1 MNFVIIFL
9 VIIIFILIIYLFL
22 LKKEIVKI
30 TTELKEIKNEDT
42 NLTIHSNISSNE
54 LAYLIN
60 EINSLLVSIR
70 DKEIL
75 LERKNSNVRKMM
87 TNISHDLR
95 TPLTSAIG
103 YIDIVLNEDLS
114 EEEKKKSLK
123 IIKNRLKK
131 LEELINSFFEFSK
144 IMSKDKK
151 PDLESVNIVSLLEEC
166 IANYY
171 DDYSREN
178 RKILFENSILKLN
191 ILSNNKMLT
200 RVFDNLISNAYK
212 HSSSNLIIKLTKK
225 EILEIS
231 FENDLNYDELDVERI
246 FDEFYTIDISRTKQN
261 TGLGLAIAKEFCEML
276 GWNIYALKQGN
287 KLKIVLKF
295 DLENKYN

>member
-75 LERKNSNVRKMM
+75 LERKNSNIRKMM

-114 EEEKKKSLK
+114 EEEKKKSLN

-178 RKILFENSILKLN
+178 RKIIFENSILKLN

-212 HSSSNLIIKLTKK
+212 HSSSDLIIKLTKK

-246 FDEFYTIDISRTKQN
+246 FEEFYTIDISRTKQN

-276 GWNIYALKQGN
+276 GWNTYALKQDN

-295 DLENKYN
+295 DLENKQ